1 MKASLDADFDPSLPD
16 GTNFFAP
23 DSVFMSLQPYEVSGS
38 LEGKNPLPEEVFESL
53 PGGAEANSQN
63 R

>member
-23 DSVFMSLQPYEVSGS
+23 HSVFMSLQPHAVSGS
-38 LEGKNPLPEEVFESL
+38 LAGKNPLPEEVFGSL
-53 PGGAEANSQN
+53 APSAEAISQN